1 MEVTQVLKKEM
12 ERKIGLDLDLDLEKD
27 KDLKILTTFFN
38 ALYLFRDC
46 KDLKVRVYHSS
57 SGCGYH
63 LEFESEKFKELT
75 DIEKWKI
82 REILGDCEGRLRY
95 AEMRGY
101 DDVLFDFKLHDN
113 EMKSRYEITFETL
126 IYRNYQNVTSIKK

>member
-1 MEVTQVLKKEM
+1 MQKKL
-12 ERKIGLDLDLDLEKD
+12 GLDLDLESEIN

-46 KDLKVRVYHSS
+46 KDLKVRIYHSS
-57 SGCGYH
+57 SGLGYH
-63 LEFESEKFKELT
+63 FEFESEKFKELT
-75 DIEKWKI
+75 DYEKWKI

-101 DDVLFDFKLHDN
+101 DDVLFDFKLQDN
-113 EMKSRYEITFETL
+113 KMKSRYEITFETL
-126 IYRNYQNVTSIKK
+126 IYRNYQNVARIKK